1 MVSVKFVVVLSLFM
15 VVAGKIGNGGGG
27 GKGDIGDGGEGE
39 AGGRKV
45 R

>member
-1 MVSVKFVVVLSLFM
+1 MVLKKFVVVQ
-15 VVAGKIGNGGGG
+15 VEGKIGNGGSGE
-27 GKGDIGDGGEGE
+27 KGDIGDGGEGE